1 MMETLFPL
9 DFEEFLWAMG
19 RSDLADLIRNC
30 YEKSIQMSLHEIALD
45 YYRLFMGIGGMP
57 EVVLSYLKN
66 ADNNLV
72 SVIQKGIL
80 TSYLAD
86 MAKYAQPSE
95 TTRIMAAFESI
106 PSQLAKTNH
115 KFMYRQIKPGAR
127 AHEYESAIHWLKCSG
142 IVNICHRVSEG
153 KLPLSVYAEPTFF
166 KIYMADTGLLHNHF
180 GIPAHVM
187 REERSDID
195 TIKGAITENF
205 VCFSL
210 VVNGYIPYYWES
222 KGRAEV
228 DFIIQNKQGYVI
240 PIEVKSSDNVRSK
253 SLMRYFE
260 LYNPPYAIRV
270 SPKNFGSDS
279 SIRSIP
285 LYALFCLDL

>member
-1 MMETLFPL
+1 M
-9 DFEEFLWAMG
+9 
-19 RSDLADLIRNC
+19 
-30 YEKSIQMSLHEIALD
+30 
-45 YYRLFMGIGGMP
+45 
-57 EVVLSYLKN
+57 
-66 ADNNLV
+66 
-72 SVIQKGIL
+72 
-80 TSYLAD
+80 
-86 MAKYAQPSE
+86 
-95 TTRIMAAFESI
+95 
-106 PSQLAKTNH
+106 
-115 KFMYRQIKPGAR
+115 
-127 AHEYESAIHWLKCSG
+127 
-142 IVNICHRVSEG
+142 CHRVTEG
-153 KLPLSVYAEPTFF
+153 KLPLSVYVEPTFF

>member
-1 MMETLFPL
+1 
-9 DFEEFLWAMG
+9 
-19 RSDLADLIRNC
+19 
-30 YEKSIQMSLHEIALD
+30 
-45 YYRLFMGIGGMP
+45 
-57 EVVLSYLKN
+57 
-66 ADNNLV
+66 
-72 SVIQKGIL
+72 
-80 TSYLAD
+80 
-86 MAKYAQPSE
+86 
-95 TTRIMAAFESI
+95 
-106 PSQLAKTNH
+106 
-115 KFMYRQIKPGAR
+115 
-127 AHEYESAIHWLKCSG
+127 
-142 IVNICHRVSEG
+142 
-153 KLPLSVYAEPTFF
+153 
-166 KIYMADTGLLHNHF
+166 MADTGLLHNHF

>member
-1 MMETLFPL
+1 
-9 DFEEFLWAMG
+9 
-19 RSDLADLIRNC
+19 
-30 YEKSIQMSLHEIALD
+30 
-45 YYRLFMGIGGMP
+45 
-57 EVVLSYLKN
+57 
-66 ADNNLV
+66 
-72 SVIQKGIL
+72 
-80 TSYLAD
+80 
-86 MAKYAQPSE
+86 
-95 TTRIMAAFESI
+95 
-106 PSQLAKTNH
+106 
-115 KFMYRQIKPGAR
+115 
-127 AHEYESAIHWLKCSG
+127 
-142 IVNICHRVSEG
+142 
-153 KLPLSVYAEPTFF
+153 
-166 KIYMADTGLLHNHF
+166 MADTGLLHNHF

-195 TIKGAITENF
+195 IIKGAITENF

-210 VVNGYIPYYWES
+210 VVNGYTPYYWES
-222 KGRAEV
+222 EGRAEV